1 MSFSWQECSR
11 RWAGA
16 PRTHSTPEISQ
27 GPKFRKKQAR
37 RRQGGKDQDTDTRA
51 HTPTHTPTCTNSRGI
66 AAGGLADFA
75 TEISLRRA
83 FYRFSSRGL
92 PSSLPPPPPP
102 PPPPVRPQ
110 FRTSRHTLFHISGP
124 SPEFLSAT
132 GTRTRVA
139 RVRAVYP
146 NQLDSS
152 GVCFCMQL
160 FEFPLSFV
168 LSSSSV
174 RLLPPGLEWPPLFF
188 EGCLVVPPPQ
198 ARPRHNCFCR
208 RVWVLGGLALRVLL
222 LGPCVSGGICLRV
235 LGFLLPCSLRDSVL
249 RGLAPRDLALLGP

>member
-1 MSFSWQECSR
+1 MAVVTPSSRRLRAAKFWQSLRKGARLSFSWQECSR

-51 HTPTHTPTCTNSRGI
+51 HTPTHTLTCTNSRGI

-110 FRTSRHTLFHISGP
+110 FRTSRHTLFRISGP
-124 SPEFLSAT
+124 SPEF
-132 GTRTRVA
+132 
-139 RVRAVYP
+139 P
-146 NQLDSS
+146 
-152 GVCFCMQL
+152 
-160 FEFPLSFV
+160 
-168 LSSSSV
+168 
-174 RLLPPGLEWPPLFF
+174 PPGLEP
-188 EGCLVVPPPQ
+188 GS
-198 ARPRHNCFCR
+198 
-208 RVWVLGGLALRVLL
+208 LG
-222 LGPCVSGGICLRV
+222 
-235 LGFLLPCSLRDSVL
+235 
-249 RGLAPRDLALLGP
+249 